1 MPRILKKY
9 PEEIRVLN
17 ILGALFVQKEDF
29 NKAIIYLEK
38 TINIK
43 DYAIGYNNLGM
54 VYNSLN
60 KDETALGYFKKAI
73 FITTS
78 IRKPII
84 ILA

>member
-1 MPRILKKY
+1 MCLEFLKKY

-43 DYAIGYNNLGM
+43 KDYAIG
-54 VYNSLN
+54 S
-60 KDETALGYFKKAI
+60 
-73 FITTS
+73 IT
-78 IRKPII
+78 
-84 ILA
+84 